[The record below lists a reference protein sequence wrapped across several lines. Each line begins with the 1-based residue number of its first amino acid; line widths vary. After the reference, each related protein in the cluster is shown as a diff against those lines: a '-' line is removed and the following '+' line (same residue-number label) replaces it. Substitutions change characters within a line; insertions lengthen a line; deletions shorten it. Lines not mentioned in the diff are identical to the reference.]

1 MVIIDA
7 YAGQWIKNLQ
17 CNYLIFIKLTEF
29 KQGALWSYCCNF
41 VLPLCLNKIMGCSPT
56 HLWRGFCE
64 LKVLSEN
71 RGYEEFIL
79 LLSNELY
86 YWILKVSKRLTPFVL
101 LHLSWTN
108 ASWYYPCHAYGMK
121 YDLLFHHFNWI
132 LLELCWRVFVE
143 MAQKVNASIV
153 LRNIIAEEN
162 VCVVKSQSN
171 YRYVSEKHIKS
182 KRFIFKEL
190 FLTKQTTIFF

>member
-1 MVIIDA
+1 
-7 YAGQWIKNLQ
+7 
-17 CNYLIFIKLTEF
+17 
-29 KQGALWSYCCNF
+29 
-41 VLPLCLNKIMGCSPT
+41 
-56 HLWRGFCE
+56 
-64 LKVLSEN
+64 
-71 RGYEEFIL
+71 
-79 LLSNELY
+79 
-86 YWILKVSKRLTPFVL
+86 
-101 LHLSWTN
+101 
-108 ASWYYPCHAYGMK
+108 MK

-132 LLELCWRVFVE
+132 LLELCWRVFAE